1 MEHNHRMSMKQKNAP
16 LISPHFLQVT
26 GGLLVLLCMPTI
38 FTRMFPQK
46 SCEEARSEYAQR
58 QGIFM
63 EESQRTSDSVTR
75 SRLQG
80 SYEPPPG
87 RTVDPKDLE
96 AKREEYVKACKDN

>member
-1 MEHNHRMSMKQKNAP
+1 MMHNNRTSKKKKNAP
-16 LISPHFLQVT
+16 LISPRFLQAT
-26 GGLLVLLCMPTI
+26 GGILVLLCMPTI
-38 FTRMFPQK
+38 FTRIFPQK

-80 SYEPPPG
+80 SYESPPG
-87 RTVDPKDLE
+87 TTVDPSDLE
-96 AKREEYVKACKDN
+96 AKRKEYVKACKDN

>member
-1 MEHNHRMSMKQKNAP
+1 MMHNNRTSKKQKNAP
-16 LISPHFLQVT
+16 LISPRFLQAT
-26 GGLLVLLCMPTI
+26 GGLLALLCMPTI
-38 FTRMFPQK
+38 FTRILPHK

-63 EESQRTSDSVTR
+63 EESQKRSDSATR

-87 RTVDPKDLE
+87 TTVDPKDLE